1 MRPVPPR
8 ALEHQCW
15 AILGRAQVPWE
26 TQVTVAEVTCAPRRL
41 CGALGFVGNALPA
54 VSGGKA
60 SLDTKRAD
68 IGLTWRTQRG
78 FCTRSTQKFTKQS

>member
-1 MRPVPPR
+1 M
-8 ALEHQCW
+8 
-15 AILGRAQVPWE
+15 PWE